1 MKSLL
6 GFGSG
11 ELKMNN
17 IDSSHNN
24 NNNNNSLNINVMK
37 KRKSIMKTI
46 QMHEIILQRTKMVLN
61 VNR

>member
-24 NNNNNSLNINVMK
+24 NNNKFIEYKCNEEKKIDYENNTNA
-37 KRKSIMKTI
+37 
-46 QMHEIILQRTKMVLN
+46 
-61 VNR
+61 